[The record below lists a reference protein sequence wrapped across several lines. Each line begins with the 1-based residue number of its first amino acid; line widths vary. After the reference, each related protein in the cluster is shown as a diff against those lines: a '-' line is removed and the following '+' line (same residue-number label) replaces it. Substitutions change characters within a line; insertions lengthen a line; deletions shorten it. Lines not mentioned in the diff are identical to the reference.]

1 MEFIAKDWD
10 IFVTKNGG
18 KNSTKY
24 DLVAFNSTTE
34 TACED
39 VVDKSKLTGID
50 STGNEYKMLEVG
62 RDMFNMI
69 ENKLLNKYSLTCGF
83 VNCVIKAKKERVV
96 EEKEDL
102 VPANLVKKGINGE
115 LSYEELDKIVS
126 VHLEESDYYNYD
138 AFIEGISKFLK
149 GEVSRD
155 YYISWLILVIR
166 L

>member
-69 ENKLLNKYSLTCGF
+69 ENKLLNKYSLESGF
-83 VNCVIKAKKERVV
+83 VNCVLETKKERVV

-102 VPANLVKKGINGE
+102 VPANLVKKEKTENFFPR
-115 LSYEELDKIVS
+115 
-126 VHLEESDYYNYD
+126 N
-138 AFIEGISKFLK
+138 F
-149 GEVSRD
+149 SRG
-155 YYISWLILVIR
+155 Y
-166 L
+166 